1 MKMALHRCDLS
12 PYTPQFQ
19 SNNEINIRK
28 KPNWW
33 IVYKKPD
40 QNYSKLPKSLK
51 KKKKK
56 KESLRHCHNQEKQE
70 DMTTKSNVVS

>member
-1 MKMALHRCDLS
+1 MD
-12 PYTPQFQ
+12 
-19 SNNEINIRK
+19 
-28 KPNWW
+28 
-33 IVYKKPD
+33 
-40 QNYSKLPKSLK
+40 SLQKTWPELLKTAKVIK

>member
-1 MKMALHRCDLS
+1 MD
-12 PYTPQFQ
+12 
-19 SNNEINIRK
+19 
-28 KPNWW
+28 
-33 IVYKKPD
+33 
-40 QNYSKLPKSLK
+40 SLQKTRPELLKTAKVIKK